1 MRRPLAAEP
10 RDAALPLA
18 VPVAYL
24 PLFLATALAASA
36 RRSAAERLAQAW
48 TARPKA
54 PRDGVPVG
62 DARNSGR
69 RPSPSPSPT
78 SRRRPHTHVSL
89 LPTQG
94 QFPRSLTCGYDLRSV
109 KRCKLCEFRRLR
121 FKPSLRAPPRLF
133 VNLLHYTLMRLARC
147 SSKSAAAVSASRCRA
162 LPCGS
167 LKARAKQRWYSF
179 AKACLFMI
187 LCLV

>member
-18 VPVAYL
+18 VPVAFSPLL
-24 PLFLATALAASA
+24 PRRLYQGATAAK
-36 RRSAAERLAQAW
+36 RLAQAW

-69 RPSPSPSPT
+69 RPSPSPT
-78 SRRRPHTHVSL
+78 SRLRPHTHVSL
-89 LPTQG
+89 LPAQG
-94 QFPRSLTCGYDLRSV
+94 QFPRSLTCGYDLRGV
-109 KRCKLCEFRRLR
+109 KRFKLCEFRRLR

-133 VNLLHYTLMRLARC
+133 VNLLHYTLMRLATC
-147 SSKSAAAVSASRCRA
+147 SSKSAAAVSASRWRA
-162 LPCGS
+162 LPSGS
-167 LKARAKQRWYSF
+167 LKARAKQRWYSL
-179 AKACLFMI
+179 AKACFI
-187 LCLV
+187 LIIRLHRTT